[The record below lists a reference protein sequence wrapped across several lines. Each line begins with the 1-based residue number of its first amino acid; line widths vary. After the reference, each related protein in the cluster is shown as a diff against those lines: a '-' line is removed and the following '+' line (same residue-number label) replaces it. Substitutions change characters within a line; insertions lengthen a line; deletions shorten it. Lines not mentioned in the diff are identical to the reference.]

1 MSPVYKH
8 AAPLGLQKKG
18 KREGRFPLAI
28 HIALR
33 WSESWVFLGLS
44 CINPILH
51 TCRPAGAWVARTCRP
66 SINMPPRWGFRRK
79 ENEKTGQIP
88 ACYTHCAPLERKPG
102 FSRFI
107 VHQFDPTHMSPVY
120 KHAAPLGLNPP
131 MECFPGSTFDTT
143 LHSAGVRGLGLSR
156 LL

>member
-18 KREGRFPLAI
+18 KRENGADSRLLYTLRSSG
-28 HIALR
+28 AL
-33 WSESWVFLGLS
+33 E

-120 KHAAPLGLNPP
+120 KHDAPLGLNPP
-131 MECFPGSTFDTT
+131 MEYFPGSTFDTT